1 LENYELTLFLISTL
15 PAIINPLHTFWL
27 NLHGIS
33 KTFKCKVRKIK
44 TMTKTITIDVPDE
57 IEEILKKNPGLRDML
72 RGEFVKKIAYSEME
86 KGRISSHLLDLV
98 IGEEDTVKALEDE
111 SEILKRLREKA
122 KERVNHGN

>member
-1 LENYELTLFLISTL
+1 
-15 PAIINPLHTFWL
+15 
-27 NLHGIS
+27 
-33 KTFKCKVRKIK
+33 
-44 TMTKTITIDVPDE
+44 MTKTITIDVPDE